1 MEKFK
6 THSWMGMMGGKILLF
21 ILDDFGFLD
30 FVPYTCIFKRIGN
43 NNNKLVGN

>member
-6 THSWMGMMGGKILLF
+6 THSWMGMDGRENLF
-21 ILDDFGFLD
+21 TLYDFGFLD

-43 NNNKLVGN
+43 NNNKSVGN